1 MNRAVAANSNTAKYF
16 NEFYVFIETWMN
28 HEVHI
33 IIVVDFTIV
42 WLVQNVCLIEQT
54 KDFSWFRTCPIRCSM
69 CQGHHCTGNEQVP
82 PIKTSSSVVE
92 VVKLMPW
99 RQAKSPLKIPS
110 WSGGKMSSS
119 HIFYNWH
126 PPDQVGNFKGDLACL
141 QGINLTTS
149 TTEDDVFMG
158 GTCSLPVWWC
168 PWHME
173 HLTIH
178 AVRNWGRETS
188 MSNVKCTGNNQVPS
202 IKTSSSVLE
211 VVKLMPW
218 RQATSPLKFPSWSG
232 GCQL

>member
-1 MNRAVAANSNTAKYF
+1 M
-16 NEFYVFIETWMN
+16 EFPN
-28 HEVHI
+28 
-33 IIVVDFTIV
+33 DP
-42 WLVQNVCLIEQT
+42 LCL
-54 KDFSWFRTCPIRCSM
+54 IRCSM
-69 CQGHHCTGNEQVP
+69 CQGHHHTGNEQVP

-158 GTCSLPVWWC
+158 GTWSLPVLWC

-173 HLTIH
+173 HLTVH
-178 AVRNWGRETS
+178 NCQNS
-188 MSNVKCTGNNQVPS
+188 MGSLILFSHFHQLT
-202 IKTSSSVLE
+202 
-211 VVKLMPW
+211 
-218 RQATSPLKFPSWSG
+218 A
-232 GCQL
+232 GCWMCLNFE